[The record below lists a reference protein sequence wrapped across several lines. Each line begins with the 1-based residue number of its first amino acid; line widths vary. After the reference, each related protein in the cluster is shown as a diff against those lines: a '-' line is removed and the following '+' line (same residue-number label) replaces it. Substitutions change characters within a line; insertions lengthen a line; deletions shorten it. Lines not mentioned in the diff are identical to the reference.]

1 MAKFA
6 NKHDVYTEA
15 SFRLG
20 RMSDS
25 AKELFGGNI
34 SVAYLFI
41 REKLFKLQ
49 AVGSF
54 MIVTKNGNVGMA
66 CLFPRKLQN

>member
-6 NKHDVYTEA
+6 NKHDMYTEA

-41 REKLFKLQ
+41 REKLFTLQ
-49 AVGSF
+49 AVDSF
-54 MIVTKNGNVGMA
+54 MIVAKNGKGGLA
-66 CLFPRKLQN
+66 CLFSRNLQN